1 MVDVPI
7 YLKECTK
14 IKKVQ
19 KDAIILQVLCD
30 CGCSSLYLLENIL
43 DEEEDNIIKEHE
55 KRFSKWSRIENYT
68 DPITQIR
75 YLVARNAFG
84 RIFDKI
90 PTSEIQDIR
99 RTQIIKVECSECGR
113 QLVIYDSRYHGYDA
127 IVTKNQISTGCKKY
141 QYRLLQ
147 KKSMEVEI
155 KIRNDLTYDEF
166 CEESE
171 ENSIKEFSNAFSS
184 IEIYGIL
191 DGKKKK
197 YFERETV

>member
-19 KDAIILQVLCD
+19 EDAIILQVLCD
-30 CGCSSLYLLENIL
+30 CGCSAFYLLENVL
-43 DEEEDNIIKEHE
+43 DIEEDNIIKAYE
-55 KRFSKWSRIENYT
+55 KRFSKWSHIENYT

-75 YLVARNAFG
+75 YLVVRNTFG
-84 RIFDKI
+84 RIIDKI
-90 PTSEIQDIR
+90 PISEIQAIK
-99 RTQIIKVECSECGR
+99 RTYIIKVECSECGR
-113 QLVIYDSRYHGYDA
+113 QNVIYDSRYHGYDA
-127 IVTKNQISTGCKKY
+127 SATKEQLSIECKEY

-155 KIRNDLTYDEF
+155 KIRNDLTYDEY
-166 CEESE
+166 CEEVE
-171 ENSIKEFSNAFSS
+171 ESSTKEYSNAFSS
-184 IEIYGIL
+184 IEIYGIK

-197 YFERETV
+197 YFERETA

>member
-1 MVDVPI
+1 MIDVPI

-19 KDAIILQVLCD
+19 KDAIILQVLCN
-30 CGCSSLYLLENIL
+30 CGCSTFYLLENVL
-43 DEEEDNIIKEHE
+43 DIEEDNIIKAYE
-55 KRFSKWSRIENYT
+55 KRFSKWSYIENYT

-75 YLVARNAFG
+75 YLVARNTFG

-90 PTSEIQDIR
+90 PVSEMQDIK
-99 RTQIIKVECSECGR
+99 RTYILKVECSECGS
-113 QLVIYDSRYHGYDA
+113 QSVIYDSRYHGYDA
-127 IVTKNQISTGCKKY
+127 IVTKEQLSIVHKKY

-155 KIRNDLTYDEF
+155 KIRNDLTYDEY
-166 CEESE
+166 CEEAE
-171 ENSIKEFSNAFSS
+171 ESSTEEFSNAFSS
-184 IEIYGIL
+184 IEIYGIK

-197 YFERETV
+197 YFESETA

>member
-43 DEEEDNIIKEHE
+43 DEEEANIIKAHE

-84 RIFDKI
+84 RIFAKI
-90 PTSEIQDIR
+90 PTNEIQDIR
-99 RTQIIKVECSECGR
+99 RTQIIKVECGECGR

-127 IVTKNQISTGCKKY
+127 IVTKNQFSTGCKKY

-184 IEIYGIL
+184 IEIYGIK

-197 YFERETV
+197 YFERETA